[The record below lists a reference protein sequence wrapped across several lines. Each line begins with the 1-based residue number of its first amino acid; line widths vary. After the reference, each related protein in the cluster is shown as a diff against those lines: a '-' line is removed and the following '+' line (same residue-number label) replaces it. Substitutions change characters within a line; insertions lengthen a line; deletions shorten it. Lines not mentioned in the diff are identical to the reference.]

1 MKREIGAVFSTIG
14 IMQSI
19 ASLLSKPFF
28 ALIYR
33 CLKRMDSKSRQK
45 ETISFPDRIISCGD
59 V

>member
-33 CLKRMDSKSRQK
+33 CSNRMEAKADRRKRFLFLTESSL
-45 ETISFPDRIISCGD
+45 
-59 V
+59 

>member
-1 MKREIGAVFSTIG
+1 MSFLMKREIGAVFSTIG

-33 CLKRMDSKSRQK
+33 CSDKLDLGM
-45 ETISFPDRIISCGD
+45 I
-59 V
+59 

>member
-1 MKREIGAVFSTIG
+1 MSFLMKREIGAVFSTIG

-33 CLKRMDSKSRQK
+33 CSNRMEAKA
-45 ETISFPDRIISCGD
+45 DRRKQFLFLTESSL
-59 V
+59 

>member
-33 CLKRMDSKSRQK
+33 CL
-45 ETISFPDRIISCGD
+45 
-59 V
+59 